1 MKNKKIVLLLL
12 SVCSISF
19 GSCSQDT
26 PEPTPEPEPPSVY
39 YNVFFD
45 SAGGS
50 DVPPQTVISGG
61 KIAKPD
67 DPQKTGYSFTKWT
80 YNGQAWSFDIN
91 VVNQNMTLVAN
102 WNPNSYRLTILSDND
117 DAGQITASGDYV
129 YNTTVT
135 INAQA
140 NIGYEFLGWFD
151 DNDNLISEYS
161 QYSFTMG
168 LEKTIV
174 AHWEC
179 VSYTIEY
186 NLDGGTN
193 SDTNPNSYTVEQEV
207 VFSDP
212 SKENYEFLGW
222 FDSTGNEI
230 EIIEKGTTGG
240 IKVYAHWRYL
250 IHGLDV
256 ASSDNNKGTAEIVS
270 GSGKEDESV
279 TVKATPIGNCIFTGW
294 YIDSIRV
301 SVDSQYS
308 FVMPK
313 SDVSIEAHFITKEE
327 DDIAKGITP
336 YYDSVTKI
344 TTYGLY
350 PQTVVND
357 ATLVSEL
364 RKLDEPTSVNGW
376 YFYGN
381 DYYTKAN
388 AVWSGHYFR
397 NGTRTV
403 EGEEYWFKCEPLQ
416 WRTVQ
421 LNGKTRLLSAYVLGK
436 HCFSME
442 ETTRIIDDKTIYPN
456 NYKYSEIREYLINDF
471 YNTAFCLDN
480 DNLKDVTVDNS
491 CVISKFSCD
500 DTTDKVFLLSTSEFR
515 SLRSEYTSATDYA
528 VATGLGTINPQDEY
542 LNYARYWT
550 RTANESVHDE
560 NGLSACTHY
569 YGSVDSILCRGETGV
584 RPAISLN

>member
-19 GSCSQDT
+19 GSCSQDN

-140 NIGYEFLGWFD
+140 NTGYEFLGWFD

-168 LEKTIV
+168 LEKTII

-179 VSYTIEY
+179 ISYTIGYE
-186 NLDGGTN
+186 LDGGTN

-222 FDSTGNEI
+222 FDSAGNKI
-230 EIIEKGTTGG
+230 ENIKKGTTGD
-240 IKVYAHWRYL
+240 INIFAHWRNL
-250 IHGLDV
+250 IHGLTVISND
-256 ASSDNNKGTAEIVS
+256 DNKGTVEIVS
-270 GSGKEDESV
+270 GTGKEGDSV
-279 TVKATPIGNCIFTGW
+279 VVKATPIGDCLFTGW
-294 YIDSIRV
+294 YVNSIRV
-301 SVDSQYS
+301 CVETQYS
-308 FVMPK
+308 FIMPQ
-313 SDVSIEAHFITKEE
+313 SDFEIEARFITKIE
-327 DDIAKGITP
+327 DDIAKGKIP
-336 YYDSVTKI
+336 YHDEKTDVI
-344 TTYGLY
+344 TYGLY
-350 PQTVVND
+350 PQTVVSD
-357 ATLVSEL
+357 EALIDEL
-364 RKLDEPTSVNGW
+364 QSIENPVIVNGW
-376 YFYGN
+376 HFYGN
-381 DYYTKAN
+381 DYYAKAKS
-388 AVWSGHYFR
+388 VWTGHYFSD
-397 NGTRTV
+397 GTRTL
-403 EGEEYWFKCEPLQ
+403 EDKEYWFKCEPIRWASIQINL
-416 WRTVQ
+416 
-421 LNGKTRLLSAYVLGK
+421 KTCMLAKNVLGH
-436 HCFSME
+436 HCFSTE
-442 ETTRIIDDKTIYPN
+442 ESTRTIEGKTIYPN
-456 NYKYSEIREYLINDF
+456 NYKYSEIREYLIGDF
-471 YNTAFCLDN
+471 YNTAFFFDN
-480 DNLKDVTVDNS
+480 DNLKNVTVKNICPED
-491 CVISKFSCD
+491 SKFTSE
-500 DTTDKVFLLSTSEFR
+500 DTTDKVFLLSMTEFR
-515 SLRSEYTSATDYA
+515 GLQSEEVIGTDYA
-528 VATGLGTINPQDEY
+528 VANGLDTITH
-542 LNYARYWT
+542 NYSSYWT
-550 RTANESVHDE
+550 RTAAESVYDAD
-560 NGLSACTHY
+560 GKSAY
-569 YGSVDSILCRGETGV
+569 SYKLASSNAILCKAKLGI
-584 RPAISLN
+584 RPTISFI